1 METRTAPK
9 WILVR
14 EKRCRRARGMWLCVN
29 VLGWLGWLGTMCCCL
44 IPDITW
50 WNGLGLICPTLF
62 VSLLLLRPDKRAR
75 RCEAAARS
83 LDVAIV
89 RYEASPDRTDSML
102 DEASQRV
109 SEILRIKRIRTA
121 PAWIRSRQLG
131 CRLKILAWISPAM
144 FAVTLSA
151 AAARLRWPWVL
162 PWHAAAFL
170 AAFVA
175 FLVGAMIGTR
185 KLMKARDIL
194 GEAMARYE
202 FESAATESVLDE
214 AGQRASEVLSGKS
227 GRGEPMP

>member
-1 METRTAPK
+1 
-9 WILVR
+9 
-14 EKRCRRARGMWLCVN
+14 
-29 VLGWLGWLGTMCCCL
+29 
-44 IPDITW
+44 
-50 WNGLGLICPTLF
+50 
-62 VSLLLLRPDKRAR
+62 
-75 RCEAAARS
+75 
-83 LDVAIV
+83 
-89 RYEASPDRTDSML
+89 
-102 DEASQRV
+102 
-109 SEILRIKRIRTA
+109 
-121 PAWIRSRQLG
+121 
-131 CRLKILAWISPAM
+131 LKILAWISPAM